1 MAPLSP
7 PTLFPCS
14 RHLRGPTGGKELTV
28 VDLGHLVHHGDLE
41 DEARGA
47 GERQELSV
55 PGGEP
60 LPPSALEGHGAHKC
74 QLGKCAATALPCQAT
89 RVVTCEQESHRA
101 AETRAPALEG
111 AGASPRLG
119 LHLQNRSVYN

>member
-7 PTLFPCS
+7 PMLFPCS
-14 RHLRGPTGGKELTV
+14 HHLRGPTGGKELTV

-41 DEARGA
+41 DQARGT

-55 PGGEP
+55 PGGES

-74 QLGKCAATALPCQAT
+74 QLGKYTATALPCRAT
-89 RVVTCEQESHRA
+89 CKQESHRV
-101 AETRAPALEG
+101 AETRAPVLEG

-119 LHLQNRSVYN
+119 LHLQNRGVYN